1 MQKISV
7 QGSKNK
13 NILAK
18 IGASKVSGHNNII
31 YMAKIDTSSYNAF
44 ELHPAVPKNKDFSK
58 IFGT

>member
-1 MQKISV
+1 MQRITLE
-7 QGSKNK
+7 GSKNMK
-13 NILAK
+13 ISAN